1 MNNLKVIFH
10 IDDKERWNMVLSNV
24 KNLLNEVNESEI
36 EIEVLANAN
45 AVKNYVENED
55 ESDSI
60 KLMKQLSKKDVRFLA
75 CNNSINSLGLDKNE
89 LYDFVTIVPAGV
101 LELTVKQSKGYAYI
115 KP

>member
-1 MNNLKVIFH
+1 MNKLKVIFH
-10 IDDKERWNMVLSNV
+10 IDDKERWDMVLSNV
-24 KNLLNEVNESEI
+24 KNLLDQVNQSEI
-36 EIEVLANAN
+36 KIEVLANGN
-45 AVKNYVENED
+45 AVEKYNEKQD
-55 ESDSI
+55 KSDSI
-60 KLMKQLSKKDVRFLA
+60 KLMKELSKKDVKFLA